1 MKIKKIILV
10 VLGTLLLTGCGDQ
23 FWCGDDGCNASS
35 SYEPVF
41 GSSKKV

>member
-1 MKIKKIILV
+1 MKLSKVILI
-10 VLGTLLLTGCGDQ
+10 VLGTVLLSGCGDQ

>member
-1 MKIKKIILV
+1 MKLSKVILV
-10 VLGTLLLTGCGDQ
+10 VLGVVLLTGCGDQ